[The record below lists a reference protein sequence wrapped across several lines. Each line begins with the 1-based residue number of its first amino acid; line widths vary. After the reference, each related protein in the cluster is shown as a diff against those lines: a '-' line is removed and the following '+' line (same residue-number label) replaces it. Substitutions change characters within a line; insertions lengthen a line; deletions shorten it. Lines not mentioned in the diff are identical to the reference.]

1 MHYAVALEVKLMGSL
16 DEGMQMLND
25 IVIPNAK
32 AQTGFQKGLWL
43 RSAPSA
49 GLGIVVFD
57 TEENATAALPNLT
70 PPPGG
75 PELLSSRVYGVTGEA

>member
-1 MHYAVALEVKLMGSL
+1 
-16 DEGMQMLND
+16 MLND

-32 AQTGFQKGLWL
+32 AQTGFQKGVWL

-49 GLGIVVFD
+49 GLGLVVFD
-57 TEENATAALPNLT
+57 TEDNATAAMPSLT

-75 PELLSSRVYGVTGEA
+75 PGIAVSPCLWGHWGGVTVRVLSRHEANE